1 MKRTATPKKPL
12 GKATS
17 LEGQEAAHDHV
28 EKQISEPSRTQVRS
42 HRHCRVILLMSV
54 VLRRCRLKAHLE
66 RGILALVLHWKT
78 RKANLTW
85 THSLLVSRY
94 RDMNRTQSISC
105 SE

>member
-1 MKRTATPKKPL
+1 MFPQTL
-12 GKATS
+12 SG
-17 LEGQEAAHDHV
+17 D
-28 EKQISEPSRTQVRS
+28 
-42 HRHCRVILLMSV
+42 LMSV
-54 VLRRCRLKAHLE
+54 VLHRCRLKAHLE

-94 RDMNRTQSISC
+94 RDMNRAQCISC